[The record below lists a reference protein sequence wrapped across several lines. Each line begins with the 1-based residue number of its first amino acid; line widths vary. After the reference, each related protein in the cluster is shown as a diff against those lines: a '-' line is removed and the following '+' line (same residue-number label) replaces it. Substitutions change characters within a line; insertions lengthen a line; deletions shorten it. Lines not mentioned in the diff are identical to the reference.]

1 MLIKPSNKQ
10 IGAAYYSKTWLY
22 LGLHMV
28 SHSYFYHLYL
38 ILIPSMKLHWYFQC
52 LLSLFLYL
60 TNHFLYFL
68 ILAEPYFSSISS
80 FLFVSNQFL
89 TQQTLITHCIPLA
102 HILVKNLQNLK
113 SKPYYIAMVHG
124 TVFSIKGC
132 FGKVCDN
139 ILYFECLVLT
149 FSCPPESVFD
159 HQWRA
164 VLLSFLFMSL
174 ISQIISHRNV
184 FWSQDYKHFI
194 P

>member
-102 HILVKNLQNLK
+102 HILVKNQNLTTLLWYMVLFLV
-113 SKPYYIAMVHG
+113 SKDVLEKFAITYCTLSVLSSPSPVLP
-124 TVFSIKGC
+124 
-132 FGKVCDN
+132 N
-139 ILYFECLVLT
+139 LYLITNDV
-149 FSCPPESVFD
+149 
-159 HQWRA
+159 
-164 VLLSFLFMSL
+164 LSFSAFCS
-174 ISQIISHRNV
+174 
-184 FWSQDYKHFI
+184 
-194 P
+194 

>member
-1 MLIKPSNKQ
+1 
-10 IGAAYYSKTWLY
+10 
-22 LGLHMV
+22 MV

-60 TNHFLYFL
+60 TNHFSLLFNSSRAIFFFYFFIFVCLKPIFNSTNSNNSLYTSCS
-68 ILAEPYFSSISS
+68 YFSE
-80 FLFVSNQFL
+80 
-89 TQQTLITHCIPLA
+89 
-102 HILVKNLQNLK
+102 K